1 MHLTIST
8 ALFLEIKDQCLLKL
22 IWETRA
28 RTNIIILS
36 TLYTCCRYTGR
47 FLLLPSAFSVFR
59 QSLWTRI
66 RKCLGGNVRERELTG
81 RKQEKG
87 REKRS
92 RMDNATRSWCN
103 CMLMECASE
112 YGIRMEAVRFDI
124 PFCLRSSPLLDS
136 TSTSSSGR
144 LFVSV
149 SFLPR

>member
-1 MHLTIST
+1 MPTKVDLRNASPHKYYNTVDFIY
-8 ALFLEIKDQCLLKL
+8 LLPVY
-22 IWETRA
+22 R
-28 RTNIIILS
+28 
-36 TLYTCCRYTGR
+36 R

-66 RKCLGGNVRERELTG
+66 RKCLGGNVRERELTR

-92 RMDNATRSWCN
+92 RMDNAMRSWCN